1 MKRFGP
7 ALFSLGLGFG
17 ILAGCGGRTGA
28 LGDLYEDGEGAAS
41 GSTSGGGAGTT
52 GQGGSRA
59 GSRPTG
65 GTAPTAGVTFG
76 GTGTAGFAA
85 GPSGGVGGTTAT
97 AGSPTAGFGGLGP
110 IDCQACLTRAC
121 TPQVAQCFQDFGCVA
136 IFGCVVSAGCNP
148 LECYSPMFCK
158 NVIDQ
163 FGGPTGDSLRQVLDV
178 VSCAVN
184 SDCQCQ

>member
-28 LGDLYEDGEGAAS
+28 LDDIYEAGEGAAS
-41 GSTSGGGAGTT
+41 GTTSGGRAGTT

-59 GSRPTG
+59 GSRPVG

-76 GTGTAGFAA
+76 GTGAGGFAA
-85 GPSGGVGGTTAT
+85 GPSGGATGT
-97 AGSPTAGFGGLGP
+97 AGSPTAGSGGLGP
-110 IDCQACLTRAC
+110 IDCQACLTQAC

-178 VSCAVN
+178 VSCALD
-184 SDCQCQ
+184 SGCQCQ